1 MKLGRGAQL
10 PGDQL
15 LEILMIL
22 AFRIASKSALLSGL
36 FAFFM
41 QWAFLD
47 DWIEI
52 GGEKVR

>member
-36 FAFFM
+36 LPSLCNGHF
-41 QWAFLD
+41 
-47 DWIEI
+47 
-52 GGEKVR
+52 